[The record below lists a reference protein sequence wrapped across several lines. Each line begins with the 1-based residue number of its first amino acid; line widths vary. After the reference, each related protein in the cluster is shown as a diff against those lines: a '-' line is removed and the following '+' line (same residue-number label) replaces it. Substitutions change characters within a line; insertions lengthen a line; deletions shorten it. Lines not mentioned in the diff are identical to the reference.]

1 MTKRAY
7 LEDIRRI
14 LASYD
19 DTEYDGHLE
28 FLDKEIAALDKRNL
42 KAKERRAKQ
51 TPKAHDAITEEIKSV
66 LVSNGVPMTIP
77 EIGIAADCT
86 NAQAIYRLNALT
98 KEGFATKHV
107 AKVEGRKITLYAVSS
122 CPIE

>member
-19 DTEYDGHLE
+19 DSEYDGHLA
-28 FLDKEIAALDKRNL
+28 FIDKELAALNKRNL
-42 KAKERRAKQ
+42 KAKEKRIS
-51 TPKAHDAITEEIKSV
+51 KAAADPITDEIKSV
-66 LVSNGVPMTIP
+66 LVSNGVPMTIA

-86 NAQAIYRLNALT
+86 NAQAIYRLNALV
-98 KEGFATKHV
+98 KNGFANKYIT
-107 AKVEGRKITLYAVSS
+107 KVEGRKITLYSVANY
-122 CPIE
+122 IDEI